1 MTPSLSKTPHRR
13 VLLLLG
19 YHLTATEQGVVKYA
33 REAGWTLN
41 LRMLRSGVVPEPGG
55 IDGILCLLGGWES
68 RPELTDFVRNAGVPA
83 VDMHADEAD
92 GVVAGRVLVHN
103 RKMGMLAAKH
113 FATRGFSHCLYCCWS
128 LSDWS
133 ARERHE
139 GFVDALDEQGI
150 DHHTFENVRTASEK
164 KVAVNEIVSR
174 LMAEIEK
181 HAPPLGIFT
190 ENDDT
195 AALVI
200 DACAQLGL
208 RVPEQVAVL
217 GCGNDPLV
225 VDFTRVPLSSVDPD
239 HAERA
244 YRASQLLDRLMDG
257 EPVPDQPIL
266 IEPPGIVT
274 RQSSDIMAV
283 PDLRVAGALTYI
295 RRNFMSVNLNSDT
308 VSEACDVPPR
318 TLARL
323 FKQHLNRTVVDEI
336 GRLRRQRAQQLLSAG
351 GISATEVARQ
361 SGFASLLHLR
371 RNFQRHL
378 KMTPRQWRQ
387 REDAEETDGR
397 SVRSP
402 AHQRPSTQKQSL
414 TTSQSTQDIK
424 N

>member
-1 MTPSLSKTPHRR
+1 MRSTVSKNPRRR

-33 REAGWTLN
+33 REAGWTLD
-41 LRMLRSGVVPEPGG
+41 LRMLRSGVLPEPGG
-55 IDGILCLLGGWES
+55 VDGILCLLGGWES
-68 RPELTDFVRNAGVPA
+68 RPELTDYVRNVDVPA
-83 VDMHADEAD
+83 VDMHADEA
-92 GVVAGRVLVHN
+92 GAVAAGRVLVHN
-103 RKMGMLAAKH
+103 RKMGELAAKH
-113 FATRGFSHCLYCCWS
+113 FATRGFSRCLYCCWS

-133 ARERHE
+133 ARERQE
-139 GFVDALDEQGI
+139 GFVASLDAQGI
-150 DHHTFENVRTASEK
+150 KHATFENVPRASK
-164 KVAVNEIVSR
+164 KIPAGEIVPR
-174 LMAEIEK
+174 LMAEIERR
-181 HAPPLGIFT
+181 APPLGVFA

-195 AALVI
+195 AALVL
-200 DACAQLGL
+200 DACDRLGL

-239 HAERA
+239 HLGRA
-244 YRASQLLDRLMDG
+244 YRASQLLDRLMAG
-257 EPVPDQPIL
+257 APVPDKPVL

-295 RRNFMSVNLNSDT
+295 RRNFTHLTLNPDT
-308 VSEACDVPPR
+308 VSEACGVPPR

-323 FKQHLNRTVVDEI
+323 FKLHLDRTVADEI
-336 GRLRRQRAQQLLSAG
+336 GRLRRQRAQQLLTAG
-351 GISATEVARQ
+351 GHSATEVARQ

-387 REDAEETDGR
+387 RKDSAAG
-397 SVRSP
+397 
-402 AHQRPSTQKQSL
+402 QSNP
-414 TTSQSTQDIK
+414 K
-424 N
+424 